1 MLPNLFGKNKRLT
14 GKSKPTFMK
23 KNFTILVSFLLL
35 FLVFSCKK
43 EDTSPTEKSG
53 YSLHSGDATLSSSSG
68 SGGSSGV
75 PSTGSGNGSGSTPS
89 GQMTA
94 GEWNDLDNWDFWNGL
109 LGNDTLA
116 GYQDYWS
123 FFPNQRYTVKVM
135 DNFGKPV
142 SDSRVQLIGNGNVT
156 LWEARTDNFGKAE
169 LWANLYGGGVQA
181 THLLISGTT
190 VVSNP
195 QLSIVNQVVLNDAQP
210 APAVAD
216 VAFIVDA
223 TGSMGDEIEY
233 LKAELS
239 DVLIRIQNAGAG
251 LNLRAA
257 SVFYRDEGDE
267 YVTKLSPFSSNFNL
281 TQSFVNGNHADGGGD
296 FPEAVDQAM
305 DKAINNLEWSTNART
320 RIAFLILDAPPHH
333 DAQIIGTLQRSI
345 QEAAK
350 KGVKVIPVVASGID
364 KETEFLMRYCAMAT
378 NGTYVFITDDSGI
391 GNPHLQPTVGDYEV
405 EYLNDLMVRLVK
417 KYSQLQ

>member
-1 MLPNLFGKNKRLT
+1 
-14 GKSKPTFMK
+14 MK

-35 FLVFSCKK
+35 FLVFSCQK
-43 EDTSPTEKSG
+43 EDASPTGKSG
-53 YSLHSGDATLSSSSG
+53 YSLHTGDATLSSSSG

-75 PSTGSGNGSGSTPS
+75 PSTGSGSGSGSTPS

-109 LGNDTLA
+109 LNNDTLA

-123 FFPNQRYTVKVM
+123 FYPNQRYTVRVV

-142 SDSRVQLIGNGNVT
+142 SDSRVQLIGTGNVT

-169 LWANLYGGGVQA
+169 LWANLYDGGSSQA
-181 THLLISGTT
+181 THLLVAEST

-195 QLSIVNQVVLNDAQP
+195 QLSNVNHVVLNNAPP
-210 APAVAD
+210 APAAVD
-216 VAFIVDA
+216 VAFVVDA
-223 TGSMGDEIEY
+223 TGSMGDEIQY

-239 DVLIRIQNAGAG
+239 DVLNRIQNSGAG
-251 LNLRAA
+251 LSLRAA

-267 YVTKLSPFSSNFNL
+267 YVTKLSPFSPNFNL

-305 DKAINNLEWSTNART
+305 DEAIYGLEWSSNART